1 MLSFNI
7 TFILVPI
14 NSLALTLYFVPN
26 CASPSLNAVRLLWG
40 TYI

>member
-1 MLSFNI
+1 MLSFYI

-14 NSLALTLYFVPN
+14 NSLALTYFVPN
-26 CASPSLNAVRLLWG
+26 CASSILNSVPLLWV